1 MRPHLRPH
9 FDLLVPLDPSA
20 VMARL
25 AERFEQ
31 ERGRRFSGHVTGLH
45 GQLVVRRK
53 ERHVWSPWLSFEA
66 KESGPETLVTGRFAP
81 HPGFWTGYMAA
92 FGSLAFTATGLGFFG
107 LSQWLAGLPPTMLW
121 SLPVCGV
128 LALLLYL
135 SGFLGQSLTREQ
147 MNDMRQFMEG
157 CFQDL
162 PTRWQEDVQQPTS
175 TVA

>member
-1 MRPHLRPH
+1 
-9 FDLLVPLDPSA
+9 
-20 VMARL
+20 MAQL
-25 AERFEQ
+25 AERFEL
-31 ERGRRFSGHVTGLH
+31 ERGRRFAGHVTGLH

-66 KESGPETLVTGRFAP
+66 KERGPETLVTGRFAP

-107 LSQWLAGLPPTMLW
+107 LSQWLAGLSPTMLW

-135 SGFLGQSLTREQ
+135 SGFLGQSITREQ
-147 MNDMRQFMEG
+147 MTDMRRFMQS
-157 CFQDL
+157 CFPDL
-162 PTRWQEDVQQPTS
+162 PTRWQEDVQEPTQDGAEPRFFES
-175 TVA
+175 QS